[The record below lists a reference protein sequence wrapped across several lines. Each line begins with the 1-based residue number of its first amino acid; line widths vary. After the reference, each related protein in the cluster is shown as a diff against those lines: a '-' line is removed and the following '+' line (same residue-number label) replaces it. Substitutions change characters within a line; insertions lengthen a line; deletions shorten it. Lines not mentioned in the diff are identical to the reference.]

1 MAPDPDRF
9 GHFVGIDWSGAAG
22 ERQRGIA
29 VAICARGDAAPELVR
44 PGHIW
49 SRTEVLH
56 WLTHDLP
63 GDAIVGLD
71 LGASLPFA
79 DAGAFFPGWPD
90 SPPDARALW
99 AVIEQIAADDPH
111 LSAGSFVDHPEIA
124 RHLRRHG
131 GRKGEYF
138 TGRGRLRV
146 TEAAQREQG
155 LNPYS
160 NLNLVGAAQVGKSS
174 LTGMRVL
181 HRLPPRLAI
190 WPFDPLPAAGPV
202 VLEIY
207 TSLAAIAAGRPRGR
221 AKMRDHA
228 ALDTALV
235 ALGSEPTRG
244 HGPIDDHRS
253 DAILTAAWLRR
264 DAHRL
269 ELWAPKGMTPDIA
282 ATEGWTFGIA

>member
-1 MAPDPDRF
+1 MPDPDRF

-29 VAICARGDAAPELVR
+29 VAICAAGHAAPTLVR

-49 SRTEVLH
+49 SRAEVLD
-56 WLTHDLP
+56 WLIHELP

-79 DAGAFFPGWPD
+79 DEGAFFPGWAD

-99 AVIEQIAADDPH
+99 AVIEAIAADDPH
-111 LSAGSFVDHPEIA
+111 LSAGSFVDHAEIA
-124 RHLRRHG
+124 PHLRRHG

-138 TGRGRLRV
+138 IGRGRLRV
-146 TEAAQREQG
+146 TEIMQREQG

-181 HRLPPRLAI
+181 HRLPPRIAV
-190 WPFDPLPAAGPV
+190 WPFDPLPATGPV
-202 VLEIY
+202 ALEIY
-207 TSLAAIAAGRPRGR
+207 TSLAALAAGRPKGR

-228 ALDTALV
+228 ALDEALA
-235 ALGSEPTRG
+235 ALGSERTHG
-244 HGPIDDHRS
+244 TGPIDDHRS

-264 DAHRL
+264 DAHRPK
-269 ELWAPKGMTPDIA
+269 LWSPRAMTPDIA

>member
-1 MAPDPDRF
+1 MAPAPDRF

-29 VAICARGDAAPELVR
+29 VAICAAGDAAPTLVR

-49 SRTEVLH
+49 SRAEVLH

-63 GDAIVGLD
+63 HDAIVGLD

-79 DAGAFFPGWPD
+79 DEGAFFPGWAD
-90 SPPDARALW
+90 SPPNARALW
-99 AVIEQIAADDPH
+99 ATIERIAAADPH
-111 LSAGSFVDHPEIA
+111 LSAGSFVDQPEIA

-146 TEAAQREQG
+146 TEVAQREQG

-160 NLNLVGAAQVGKSS
+160 NLNLVGPAQVGKSS

-181 HRLPPRLAI
+181 HRLAGRIAI
-190 WPFDPLPAAGPV
+190 WPFDPLPATGPV
-202 VLEIY
+202 ALEIY
-207 TSLAAIAAGRPRGR
+207 TSLAALAAGRPKGR

-228 ALDTALV
+228 ALDEALRM
-235 ALGSEPTRG
+235 LGSEPTHGR
-244 HGPIDDHRS
+244 GPIDDHRS
-253 DAILTAAWLRR
+253 DAILSAAWLRR
-264 DAHRL
+264 DAHRP
-269 ELWAPKGMTPDIA
+269 ELWQPRGMTPKIA

>member
-1 MAPDPDRF
+1 M
-9 GHFVGIDWSGAAG
+9 
-22 ERQRGIA
+22 
-29 VAICARGDAAPELVR
+29 AICAAGDAAPMLVR

-49 SRTEVLH
+49 SRAEVLH
-56 WLTHDLP
+56 WLIHDLP
-63 GDAIVGLD
+63 HDAIVGLD

-79 DAGAFFPGWPD
+79 DEGAFFPGWAD
-90 SPPDARALW
+90 SPTDARALW
-99 AVIEQIAADDPH
+99 ATIEGIASDDPH

-181 HRLPPRLAI
+181 HRLAGRIAI
-190 WPFDPLPAAGPV
+190 WPFDPLPATGPV
-202 VLEIY
+202 ALEIY
-207 TSLAAIAAGRPRGR
+207 TSLAALAAGRPKGR

-228 ALDTALV
+228 ALDEALRM
-235 ALGSEPTRG
+235 LRSEPT
-244 HGPIDDHRS
+244 HDQGPIDDHQS
-253 DAILTAAWLRR
+253 DAILTAAWLRS
-264 DAHRL
+264 DAHRP
-269 ELWAPKGMTPDIA
+269 ELWRPKGMTPEIA